1 MTARELPSDRYSFR
15 PLTGED
21 AGQLAALHIRIWRET
36 YTGLMAQS
44 ALDALDVERFTRKW
58 RDILGAEDAP
68 RVLGAFD
75 GQTGELAGW
84 ITVGEPRDEDA
95 PAPSELWVLNLA
107 SEHQGTGLANDLMR
121 RELADRPAYL
131 WVVEGNERA
140 IAFYRRHGFE
150 FDGATKDQDDE
161 GNVDLRM
168 TRSLP

>member
-1 MTARELPSDRYSFR
+1 MTARDLPSDRYAFR

-36 YTGLMAQS
+36 YAGLMAQS
-44 ALDALDVERFTRKW
+44 ALDALDVEHSTRKW
-58 RDILGAEDAP
+58 RDILGADDAP

-84 ITVGEPRDEDA
+84 ITVGEPGDADA
-95 PAPSELWVLNLA
+95 PAPTELRVLNVA
-107 SEHQGTGLANDLMR
+107 AEHQGTGLAHELLI
-121 RELADRPAYL
+121 RELADRAAYL

-150 FDGATKDQDDE
+150 LDGVTKEQAGE